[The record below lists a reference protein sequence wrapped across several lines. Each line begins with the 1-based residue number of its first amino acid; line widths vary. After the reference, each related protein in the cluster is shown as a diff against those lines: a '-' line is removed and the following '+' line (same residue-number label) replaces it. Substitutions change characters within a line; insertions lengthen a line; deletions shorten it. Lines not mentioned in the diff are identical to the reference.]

1 MVREILTGGSHRVI
15 CNLINGRTRILPA
28 DPPLEFAYL
37 PVLGDKQSGFK
48 LKYVGDPCFLV
59 FFFPGA
65 AIFMASLAVLAC
77 GLSLVGQAAG
87 FVPGYTGSAGL
98 RLRGSAAPN
107 TVEPVRTRRIPTSL
121 NCEPDAKHRQWPSVE
136 RTAGAAAAV
145 MMHELERFRMV
156 ALATLCGV
164 VLSTS
169 PAASQELPQVT
180 APDANHAIVKEA
192 LTVVEEHFI
201 DLKNPKGV
209 ADSSTRQVFNGVDW
223 KALEAAE
230 AEKALKDR
238 GASYT
243 EIASALKKLGDKYTR
258 FVKPSDFAKLTK
270 YDVTGVGVL
279 IVEKDGRLVSVIQY
293 SLLVLNI
300 KL

>member
-1 MVREILTGGSHRVI
+1 M
-15 CNLINGRTRILPA
+15 
-28 DPPLEFAYL
+28 
-37 PVLGDKQSGFK
+37 
-48 LKYVGDPCFLV
+48 
-59 FFFPGA
+59 A
-65 AIFMASLAVLAC
+65 AIVALAC
-77 GLSLVGQAAG
+77 LVGQAAG
-87 FVPGYTGSAGL
+87 FVPGFTGSAGL
-98 RLRGSAAPN
+98 RLRGSAALN
-107 TVEPVRTRRIPTSL
+107 TAEPVRTRWIPAALGSGRDDKNT
-121 NCEPDAKHRQWPSVE
+121 QWPSVE

-145 MMHELERFRMV
+145 MMHELERFRMA

-180 APDANHAIVKEA
+180 AADANHAIVKEA

-243 EIASALKKLGDKYTR
+243 EIANALKKLGDKYTR

-279 IVEKDGRLVSVIQY
+279 IVEKDGRLVSVIHY
-293 SLLVLNI
+293 SLLVLKYQTLGTTISNEQPTTVRGCATVGGVNC
-300 KL
+300 L

>member
-1 MVREILTGGSHRVI
+1 
-15 CNLINGRTRILPA
+15 
-28 DPPLEFAYL
+28 
-37 PVLGDKQSGFK
+37 
-48 LKYVGDPCFLV
+48 
-59 FFFPGA
+59 
-65 AIFMASLAVLAC
+65 
-77 GLSLVGQAAG
+77 
-87 FVPGYTGSAGL
+87 
-98 RLRGSAAPN
+98 
-107 TVEPVRTRRIPTSL
+107 
-121 NCEPDAKHRQWPSVE
+121 
-136 RTAGAAAAV
+136 

-180 APDANHAIVKEA
+180 AADANHAIVKEA

-293 SLLVLNI
+293 SLLVLKYQTSGTSISNEQPTTVRGRAAVGGVNC
-300 KL
+300 L